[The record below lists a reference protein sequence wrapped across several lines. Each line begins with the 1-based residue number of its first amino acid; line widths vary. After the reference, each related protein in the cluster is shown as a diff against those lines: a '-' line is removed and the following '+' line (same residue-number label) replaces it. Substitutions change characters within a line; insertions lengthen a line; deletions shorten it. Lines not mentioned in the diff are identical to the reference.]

1 MAINI
6 SNFDVG
12 VIAPILD
19 QIGFSNQRDIQIL
32 DNDTGEVISTSINPL
47 NVSVNESKTTTKFTV
62 ENGETRNDHIV
73 DNAIEIQVEFLVV
86 GETAGNVVADLR
98 SRFRNNDLFTVQT
111 RMNSYPDM
119 LIESFPHDESQ
130 YIADG
135 CYLNLTFTEWRETTP
150 EYGELKQE
158 SVKDPEHSSTVK
170 RGTQRGKE
178 ASEPIKEKTKRSTL
192 DRILF

>member
-12 VIAPILD
+12 VLSPILN